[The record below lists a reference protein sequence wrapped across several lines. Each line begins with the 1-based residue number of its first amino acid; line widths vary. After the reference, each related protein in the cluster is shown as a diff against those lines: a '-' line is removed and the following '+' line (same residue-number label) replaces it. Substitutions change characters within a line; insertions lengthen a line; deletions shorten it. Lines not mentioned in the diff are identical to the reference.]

1 MYQTMTSHDFQETEA
16 RLLEVRLGQ
25 GLPGE
30 VEVEDEANHEI
41 DLGKTIMVQ
50 FTECVTDLDLNI
62 DIYFQVNFDH
72 FSIQYNF

>member
-41 DLGKTIMVQ
+41 DLGKAIMVQ
-50 FTECVTDLDLNI
+50 FYRVC
-62 DIYFQVNFDH
+62 H
-72 FSIQYNF
+72 